1 VTQSSSADVSQR
13 RTVRKPV
20 DEDCLLG
27 GQLHPSVVER
37 LERVRELPV
46 ISVANLL
53 GVERDEK
60 GVWLVWQFVPGTP
73 LEKMLKQT
81 HSPGQREKLIRE
93 LRLSV
98 TAMHAHGIVH
108 GAIHPRNVIID
119 PEGRVH
125 LTHISPLLWD
135 DPAADDYAVEE
146 IAQML
151 GVTADPKSI
160 DTAIDDAE
168 DYKVR
173 RGAYLRALGAAV
185 FGILLFVAILWYI
198 RA

>member
-1 VTQSSSADVSQR
+1 
-13 RTVRKPV
+13 VRKPV
-20 DEDCLLG
+20 DDDCLLG
-27 GQLHPSVVER
+27 GKLHPSVIER

-53 GVERDEK
+53 GVERDAQ

-73 LEKMLKQT
+73 LEKVLNQP
-81 HSPGQREKLIRE
+81 HSPGQREKLMRE

-119 PEGRVH
+119 PEGQVH
-125 LTHISPLLWD
+125 LTHISPLLWT
-135 DPAADDYAVEE
+135 DPAADDFAVEE
-146 IAQML
+146 IAGML
-151 GVTADPKSI
+151 GVVADPKSI
-160 DTAIDDAE
+160 DTAE
-168 DYKVR
+168 DEQEDRAVR

-185 FGILLFVAILWYI
+185 FGILLFIAILWYI

>member
-1 VTQSSSADVSQR
+1 MPTPLASSPDR

-53 GVERDEK
+53 GVERDED
-60 GVWLVWQFVPGTP
+60 GVWMVWQFVPGTP
-73 LEKMLKQT
+73 LEAILKQSNY
-81 HSPGQREKLIRE
+81 SPGYREKLIRE
-93 LRLSV
+93 LRLAV

-119 PEGRVH
+119 PENRVH
-125 LTHISPLLWD
+125 LTHISPLLWE
-135 DPAADDYAVEE
+135 DPAADDVAVED
-146 IAQML
+146 IAGML
-151 GVTADPKSI
+151 GVEPDPKSI
-160 DTAIDDAE
+160 DTSLDDAE
-168 DYKVR
+168 DRAVR

-185 FGILLFVAILWYI
+185 FGILLFMAILWYI
-198 RA
+198 QA